1 MTYCHVPAL
10 ALLLG
15 SGLAF
20 AVPAVGHSYVADIH
34 TVPATAGQTA
44 DMARGAVFHDL
55 SRDGVRQED
64 EPGIGGVIVSNGRD
78 AVKTGP
84 DGAYELPVFDNMTVM
99 VVKPADYDTPVNA
112 DGVPQFSY
120 VHKPAG
126 TPQKFRYG
134 GIAPTGPLPV
144 EINFPLLR
152 RPVGEEFSCVAM
164 GDTQPY
170 SNTEVG
176 YVRDSVLDSILRQ
189 DYQGVECQ
197 LLLGDV
203 MGDDLGL
210 LPRFMDIMSVTGFPQ
225 YYIHGN
231 HDYDFDA
238 LSDADS
244 ADSWRTLY
252 GPNYY
257 AFEIGKV
264 FFVALDNVVFP
275 CTAAEAKPGD
285 RERCGSTEGNPIYN
299 GRVTDEQ
306 MEWLRNVMALVPE
319 DRLIVFMH
327 HIPFVSHIDSNTG
340 RHQTDNVN
348 DIYALVGGRPALS
361 LSGHTHTLEFLAA
374 GESFKG
380 WKEQVNVTRIPFDHL
395 VAGAPS
401 GNWFFGDMSFDGTP
415 MAFSRGG
422 TPPGYVVIDFDG
434 TGYQI
439 TFHAA
444 NQDPDRQMALSF
456 NTPAF
461 REWFTAIYTWQ
472 EAQEEET
479 ADPAALPP
487 KTLNDLADV
496 KLFTPEEIGQDVWLT
511 ANVWLGER
519 NTEVYAQINDGPR
532 MPMERTQ
539 AGNGEDVLKGA
550 EYADPFAVQRQMT
563 VGRYAW
569 QSASGDPRTQGFEI
583 WQGEHFGPVAPRA
596 AEAWMIADSS
606 SHLWRMRMPED
617 LPEGAHVITV
627 TKVDRWGREWQDE
640 IVFEVRGEKPPPFW
654 RSELWPSQ

>member
-1 MTYCHVPAL
+1 MTHARVPAL

-15 SGLAF
+15 SGLAIS
-20 AVPAVGHSYVADIH
+20 APAWGFDYVADIH
-34 TVPATAGQTA
+34 VVPAPAGQTA

-55 SRDGVRQED
+55 SRDGIRQGD
-64 EPGIGGVIVSNGRD
+64 EPGIAGVMVTNGRE
-78 AVKTGP
+78 VVRTGA
-84 DGAYELPVFDNMTVM
+84 DGTYALPVFDNMTLM
-99 VVKPADYDTPVNA
+99 VVKPADHDTPTNA
-112 DGVPQFSY
+112 DGVPQFAY

-126 TPQKFRYG
+126 TPQTLRYG

-144 EINFPLLR
+144 EINFPLIR
-152 RPVGEEFSCVAM
+152 RPVGEQFSCIAM

-176 YVRDSVLDSILRQ
+176 YVRDSVLDTILTQ
-189 DYQGVECQ
+189 DLGGVECQ

-210 LPRFMDIMSVTGFPQ
+210 LPRFMDIMAVTGLPQ

-238 LSDADS
+238 LNDADS

-264 FFVALDNVVFP
+264 FFVVLDNVVFP
-275 CTAAEAKPGD
+275 CTAAEARPDD

-299 GRVTDEQ
+299 GRVTEDQ
-306 MEWLRNVMALVPE
+306 MTWLANLMAELPQ
-319 DRLIVFMH
+319 DRLVVFMH

-340 RHQTDNVN
+340 RHQTDNAA
-348 DIYALVGGRPALS
+348 DIYALLDGRPALS

-374 GESFKG
+374 GEWFKG
-380 WKEQVNVTRIPFDHL
+380 WEEKVGITRIPFDHL

-422 TPPGYVVIDFDG
+422 TPPGHVRIDFEG
-434 TGYQI
+434 TGYTI

-444 NQDPDRQMALSF
+444 GQSPDRQMALSF

-461 REWFTAIYTWQ
+461 RDWFTALYTWQ
-472 EAQEEET
+472 EAQEAEG

-487 KTLNDLADV
+487 ATLNDLADV
-496 KLFTPEEIGQDVWLT
+496 KIFTPQEVGQGVWLT

-519 NTEVYAQINDGPR
+519 GTQVFAQINGGPR

-539 AGNGEDVLKGA
+539 AGNGEDVLEGA
-550 EYADPFAVQRQMT
+550 EWADPFAVQRQMT
-563 VGRYAW
+563 VGRFAW
-569 QSASGDPRTQGFEI
+569 TSTSGDTRAQGFEI
-583 WQGEHFGPVAPRA
+583 WQGEHFGPKPPQA
-596 AEAWMIADSS
+596 AETWMIANSS
-606 SHLWRMRMPED
+606 SHLWRMRMPD
-617 LPEGAHVITV
+617 GLPEGAHVITV
-627 TKVDRWGREWQDE
+627 TKVDRWGREWSDD
-640 IVFEVRGEKPPPFW
+640 IVFEVRAERPAPLW
-654 RSELWPSQ
+654 RAELWPTQ